1 MYCLQYDYEVSY
13 EPANYVIKIRTLS
26 SEIFLKLGDNIN
38 TPDFI
43 KDLVNY
49 LDYLGMAK

>member
-26 SEIFLKLGDNIN
+26 REILLELGDNIN

-43 KDLVNY
+43 KGFVND
-49 LDYLGMAK
+49 LDYLGMGN